1 MIHGFF
7 IGPCSA
13 KARLLSPL
21 FQSQGISDLGGIVAE
36 PGQFHLQLGFPGGG
50 AGGEYLQDEVK
61 PVQHSNSK
69 LASDVVDLAWAER
82 IIEDQPVGVVAYGL
96 LNLSP
101 SYLEE
106 MVPTSALANL
116 CQYPVSCR
124 LGQAEELPHPGGVRS
139 AAGAL
144 PYQQNRRLILASH
157 SMTLSFP
164 LSFPLSI
171 PCRISLCPAREMWW
185 ASCTAVLSAKV

>member
-1 MIHGFF
+1 SRSGEGIEQSRLAGIGISGQGYQIEALLSPPLPAVLSLVLSGSELGPDLGHSSPDIMIHGFF

-36 PGQFHLQLGFPGGG
+36 PGQFHLQLGLPGRG

-82 IIEDQPVGVVAYGL
+82 IIEDEPEWVVA
-96 LNLSP
+96 
-101 SYLEE
+101 
-106 MVPTSALANL
+106 
-116 CQYPVSCR
+116 
-124 LGQAEELPHPGGVRS
+124 
-139 AAGAL
+139 
-144 PYQQNRRLILASH
+144 
-157 SMTLSFP
+157 
-164 LSFPLSI
+164 
-171 PCRISLCPAREMWW
+171 
-185 ASCTAVLSAKV
+185 